1 MLKKQPR
8 RLKGARNR
16 SGQRTGTST
25 TSDNES
31 AANVLEDEEELIE
44 AIMTTT
50 VAHQDTP
57 DLHLQ
62 DAVVLRLAPTI
73 VARHHDGTPIRTYQ
87 EAVQTVD
94 LTIEGGV
101 GRLRAEDLSLARGP
115 SLQSIQDVGNIAT
128 MSRPGHGIAGPCQA
142 ERHPQCDEG
151 TIEAEDE
158 EVHGVVI
165 ELDPLHLQM
174 MPLAHHFP
182 EDLEGGEV
190 LQSPLAAAVLQRGG
204 GVVLPLPQGHV
215 LAH

>member
-1 MLKKQPR
+1 MLKRQPKR
-8 RLKGARNR
+8 PKGARNW
-16 SGQRTGTST
+16 SGQRIGILT
-25 TSDNES
+25 TSDNGS
-31 AANVLEDEEELIE
+31 VVNALEVEGEAIE
-44 AIMTTT
+44 ATMTMTD
-50 VAHQDTP
+50 AHQDTL

-62 DAVVLRLAPTI
+62 DAAALHLAPII
-73 VARHHDGTPIRTYQ
+73 VARHHDVTRIRTYQ

-94 LTIEGGV
+94 QTIKGAV
-101 GRLRAEDLSLARGP
+101 DRLRAEDLCLAP
-115 SLQSIQDVGNIAT
+115 DLSLQSIQDVGDIAM
-128 MSRPGHGIAGPCQA
+128 MSRPDHGIAGGCRA

-174 MPLAHHFP
+174 PLAHHLP

-190 LQSPLAAAVLQRGG
+190 LQSPLTAAVLQQRGG
-204 GVVLPLPQGHV
+204 GVALPLPQGHV